1 MSQRDMAARALEAIL
16 SMAKDDARNKKFKTL
31 CMKTPAML
39 AQSGLAQTVTF
50 LRAREVRQGIGETFT
65 EHLVRVLGNKEIRN
79 AQELQKCAI
88 EADLA
93 EYMELSVS
101 VSHALLWMRRFA
113 QVEMAKIDMVEVRGD
128 ENHG

>member
-16 SMAKDDARNKKFKTL
+16 DMVKDDALNKKFKTL

-50 LRAREVRQGIGETFT
+50 LRAREVRQGIGEAFT
-65 EHLVRVLGNKEIRN
+65 EHLVKVLGNKKIRS
-79 AQELQKCAI
+79 ASDLQTRAI
-88 EADLA
+88 ESELA

-113 QVEMAKIDMVEVRGD
+113 QVEMGQIQGD
-128 ENHG
+128 DDHD

>member
-1 MSQRDMAARALEAIL
+1 MSQRDMAARALDGIL
-16 SMAKDDARNKKFKTL
+16 KMRDDGERNKKFKTL

-50 LRAREVRQGIGETFT
+50 LRAREVRQGIGESFT
-65 EHLVRVLGNKEIRN
+65 GHLVDVLGIKGIRS
-79 AQELQKCAI
+79 ARDLQTRAI

-113 QVEMAKIDMVEVRGD
+113 QVEMAQIQGD
-128 ENHG
+128 DHDD